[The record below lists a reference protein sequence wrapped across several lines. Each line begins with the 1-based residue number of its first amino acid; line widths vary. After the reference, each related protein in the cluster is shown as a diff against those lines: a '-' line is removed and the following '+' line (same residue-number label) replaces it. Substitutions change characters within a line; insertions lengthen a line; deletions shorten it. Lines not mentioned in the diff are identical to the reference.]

1 MIESIIDRFL
11 VSVFFFFLMIRRPP
25 RSTLFPYT
33 TLFRSWSGP
42 DGQPIGPVAKSA
54 FPGHDYGLVEVAST
68 AWEQTHEVD
77 ADSGYLNVAGSAPAA
92 VGDRVCLSG
101 STSGFHCG
109 RVEAVGETVNYG
121 N

>member
-33 TLFRSWSGP
+33 TLFRTWSGP
-42 DGQPIGPVAKSA
+42 DGQPIGPVAKSS
-54 FPGHDYGLVEVAST
+54 FPGHDFGLVEVASA
-68 AWEQTHEVD
+68 AWAQTHDVD

-92 VGDRVCLSG
+92 GGDRICLSR
-101 STSGFHCG
+101 STSGFHCR
-109 RVEAVGETVNYG
+109 RVEGVGGAGNY
-121 N
+121 